1 MTLVRECGTVC
12 FFFGGGAGIGLLVYV
27 MFLFMFGPKL
37 NGVNL
42 SIKNLLAEILQHLD
56 SKKSLK

>member
-1 MTLVRECGTVC
+1 MWDS

-37 NGVNL
+37 NGVNP